1 MQWGC
6 GDPMTTGTSV
16 PPVVLI
22 AAAQQPLLASALK
35 GNPYAAVVQVHT
47 GTLALQ
53 WAPDLRPDTILLE
66 ADLPD
71 MSGTAVCR
79 LLHGDPRIGHDVPIV
94 ILAPDQPTPEQR
106 VTALRAGAWDYLP
119 YPTTPEDLSLKLQT
133 YVQAKRN
140 IDLALAGGM
149 LDPTTGLYSRH
160 ALARRAREL
169 GALMARQHGALACVV
184 FALQTE
190 APDPE
195 AGGVVARTARV
206 SDVVGALSATEFA
219 VIAPGTNEA
228 GAVQLAQRIADALCA
243 APGAGGG
250 LPVSAVRVG
259 YDAVE
264 NLTYSPIDPVELLAR
279 ASAAVQSGIPEPR
292 HQWVRRFDV
301 ATASGERGAMSR
313 ATPPGLALHDRKT
326 SR

>member
-1 MQWGC
+1 
-6 GDPMTTGTSV
+6 MTTGTSV

-35 GNPYAAVVQVHT
+35 DNPYAAVVQVHT

-94 ILAPDQPTPEQR
+94 ILSPDQPTPEQR
-106 VTALRAGAWDYLP
+106 VTALRAGAWDCLP

-140 IDLALAGGM
+140 IDVALAGGM
-149 LDPTTGLYSRH
+149 LDPTTGLYSRP

-169 GALMARQHGALACVV
+169 GALMARKHGALACVV
-184 FALQTE
+184 FALQTD

-206 SDVVGALSATEFA
+206 SDVVGALSPTEFA
-219 VIAPGTNEA
+219 VIAPGTDAA
-228 GAVQLAQRIADALCA
+228 GALQLAQRVADALSRGR
-243 APGAGGG
+243 GADGG
-250 LPVSAVRVG
+250 LAVSALRAG
-259 YDAVE
+259 YDAVA

-279 ASAAVQSGIPEPR
+279 AAAAVQSGIPEPR
-292 HQWVRRFDV
+292 HGWVRRFDG
-301 ATASGERGAMSR
+301 ATPSAERGSTSR
-313 ATPPGLALHDRKT
+313 ATPPGVVLGDKKT
-326 SR
+326 GR

>member
-1 MQWGC
+1 MS
-6 GDPMTTGTSV
+6 TGTSV

-35 GNPYAAVVQVHT
+35 DNPYAAVVQVHT

-53 WAPDLRPDTILLE
+53 WAPDLRPDTIILE

-106 VTALRAGAWDYLP
+106 VSALQAGAWDYLP
-119 YPTTPEDLSLKLQT
+119 YPSTPEDLSLKLQT

-140 IDLALAGGM
+140 IDLALAGG
-149 LDPTTGLYSRH
+149 LFDPTTGLYSRP

-169 GALMARQHGALACVV
+169 GALMARKHGALACVV
-184 FALQTE
+184 FALQTD
-190 APDPE
+190 AADTD
-195 AGGVVARTARV
+195 AGSIVARTARV
-206 SDVVGALSATEFA
+206 SDAVGALSPTEFA
-219 VIAPGTNEA
+219 VIAPATDEA

-243 APGAGGG
+243 LPGAGGG
-250 LPVSAVRVG
+250 LAPESALRVG
-259 YDAVE
+259 YDAVA

-279 ASAAVQSGIPEPR
+279 ATAAVQSGIPEPHHR
-292 HQWVRRFDV
+292 WLRRFDV
-301 ATASGERGAMSR
+301 GTGSTERGSTSR
-313 ATPPGLALHDRKT
+313 ATPPGLVLNDRKAG
-326 SR
+326 R